1 MENLSFPIELFTA
14 LIVYAVRLEKRE
26 NFLKKF
32 VFTVLLECMVMVA
45 LFEYQD
51 GIPVFMTA
59 ETGMTVTGTML
70 VCAFVFFLM
79 AVLVWIPFR
88 VSLKEAVYCATCAYL
103 TEHIA
108 YCLRLIIK
116 GFTGLGTGPGT
127 LLHLAVHVGV
137 YVLSYYI
144 FARKMA
150 KEKHYATS
158 AVKSFGFMTIVLFLV
173 LGMSVAAS
181 VRDFETIHGIY
192 ALFCCIFVLY
202 SQLKQMSQ
210 LSLQEELNVQKQLW
224 MRHKAQYEMSK
235 ETIDIINRKCH
246 DLKHQVAALR
256 GIDNLEKRSDAIDSI
271 EESVMIY
278 DAMPQT
284 GNTILD
290 TVLTEKSLVC
300 SQEQINLTCI
310 ADGGLLDFM
319 DAVDLYTLFG
329 NALDNAIEG
338 VRKLPADQRCISLLL
353 HKKAGLIF
361 IQFENPYQDDIRMEN
376 GIPRTSKHDRN
387 YHGFGIKSIIHTA
400 EKYGGFVTIETEYKI
415 FLLRLTIPA
424 VQVTTQKR
432 QTGTDGNE

>member
-1 MENLSFPIELFTA
+1 MENLFFPLELLTA
-14 LIVYAVRLEKRE
+14 LTVYGIRLEKRDC
-26 NFLKKF
+26 FRIRLAGA
-32 VFTVLLECMVMVA
+32 VILVCVMMAVLLGGGKS
-45 LFEYQD
+45 LLP
-51 GIPVFMTA
+51 G
-59 ETGMTVTGTML
+59 VTTDAGLTLAGTML
-70 VCAFVFFLM
+70 VCGFIFLLM
-79 AVLVWIPFR
+79 AVLVWITCR
-88 VSLKEAVYCATCAYL
+88 VSFQEAVYCATCAYL

-116 GFTGLGTGPGT
+116 GFTGIGTGPGT
-127 LLHLAVHVGV
+127 IVYLTVHTGV

-202 SQLKQMSQ
+202 SQLKQLSQ

-256 GIDNLEKRSDAIDSI
+256 GIENLEKRSDAIDSI

-278 DAMPQT
+278 DSMPQT

-300 SQEQINLTCI
+300 SQEKINMTCI

-329 NALDNAIEG
+329 NALDNAVEG
-338 VRKLPADQRCISLLL
+338 VRKLPVEQRCISLLL

-361 IQFENPYQDDIRMEN
+361 IQIENPYLEEIVLEN
-376 GIPRTSKHDRN
+376 GIPMTSKHDRN
-387 YHGFGIKSIIHTA
+387 YHGFGIRSIIHTA

-432 QTGTDGNE
+432 QTGTGASE